1 MARVII
7 IQRLVPHYR
16 IPVFAQL
23 HRELGWEVVAS
34 NRPVAKGLKL
44 AQPEDH
50 EWLHPVPMR
59 MSRSNFFRA
68 YVPMGRIMDEF
79 KPEALVAEFSLQLS
93 SSWQLG
99 LGPKRVPFAFWS
111 QGWNLERGFDCWR
124 DRLVQRI
131 RLMLQRRA
139 DAQLCYSDQGA
150 AYLRSHLPVGMP
162 ICVAQNA
169 IDIGQYDYT
178 PKERKPGIQLL
189 YVGRLNADKRV
200 DVLIEAFSR
209 LKDRGLIDRLVIV
222 GDGPEG
228 EALRRQAGPIEGV
241 TLTGA
246 NYDEDNLADIYGASD
261 LFVIPGS
268 AGLSVNH
275 ALAYA
280 LPVLLFDDTAA
291 MKHHP
296 EHSAVINGV
305 SGFRIAGSGIEELAA
320 GIAMIFSGPLLPRQR
335 LAESIRS
342 FAADA
347 ISIDRMIE
355 GFRELDAILTKQAA
369 RMQHRHND

>member
-1 MARVII
+1 MSRVII

-34 NRPVAKGLKL
+34 DRPVANGLEL
-44 AQPEDH
+44 ARPEDH
-50 EWLHPVPMR
+50 KWLHPVPMT
-59 MSRSNFFRA
+59 MSSNNFYRA
-68 YVPMGRIMDEF
+68 YVPMGRIMREF
-79 KPEALVAEFSLQLS
+79 KPDALVAEFSLQLS
-93 SSWQLG
+93 SSWQLA
-99 LGPKRVPFAFWS
+99 LGPKKVPFAFWS
-111 QGWNLERGFDCWR
+111 QGWNLERGFDSWN
-124 DRLVQRI
+124 DRLIQKI
-131 RLMLQRRA
+131 RLMLQQRA

-150 AYLRSHLPVGMP
+150 AYLRSQLPAEMP

-169 IDIGQYDYT
+169 IDIGQYVDV
-178 PKERKPGIQLL
+178 PKKRQPGIQLL

-200 DVLIEAFSR
+200 DVLIEAFR
-209 LKDRGLIDRLVIV
+209 HLKDRGLIDRLVIV

-228 EALRRQAGPIEGV
+228 EALRRRAGGIDGIKMA
-241 TLTGA
+241 GA
-246 NYDEDNLADIYGASD
+246 CYDEDKLAAIYAASD
-261 LFVIPGS
+261 LFVVPGS

-280 LPVLLFDDTAA
+280 LPVLLFDDAAA
-291 MKHHP
+291 MRHHP

-320 GIAMIFSGPLLPRQR
+320 GIAKIFSGPLLPRQR

-342 FAADA
+342 FAAEA

-355 GFRELDAILTKQAA
+355 GFRELDAILIKQAA
-369 RMQHRHND
+369 RMQHRHNG